1 MFRHTALFLLQPTT
15 TAAQRL
21 QMLQGLESLT
31 DTCPTV
37 RGLDYGERLFGPSA
51 GAYDV
56 ALHLDFDDADGYA
69 AYVADPGHMSV
80 SEFNASV
87 THAER
92 TARVD
97 WLPERP
103 LSSASGQVRHCTT
116 YVWAQGANGS
126 TREGALDAAAQ
137 LGNADGVV
145 CAVVAEHAGSDPRA
159 SDWIVDLELVDTA
172 AAAELLDGHAYADA
186 VAVIAPA
193 VAIGRTASVTH
204 LIR

>member
-1 MFRHTALFLLQPTT
+1 MFRHTALFLLHPTT
-15 TAAQRL
+15 TAAQRIH
-21 QMLQGLESLT
+21 MLEGLESLIE
-31 DTCPTV
+31 TCPTV
-37 RGLDYGERLFGPSA
+37 RGLDYGERLFGPSTS
-51 GAYDV
+51 AYDV

-103 LSSASGQVRHCTT
+103 LSSAPGHVRHCTA
-116 YVWAQGANGS
+116 YVWAQGADGS
-126 TREGALDAAAQ
+126 ARKRALEAAAE

-145 CAVVAEHAGSDPRA
+145 SAAVAEHAGSDPRA
-159 SDWIVDLELVDTA
+159 SHWILDVELVDAA
-172 AAAELLDGHAYADA
+172 AAAELLDGPSYADA
-186 VAVIAPA
+186 VAAITPA
-193 VAIGRTASVTH
+193 VATGRTASVTH
-204 LIR
+204 LVR